1 MFRRRLFCG
10 GGAAEGRDSR
20 PRGGEQPAKERGGAD
35 ARGGCSPPLMKSF
48 SFSLKALAALSEGV
62 TCRSRQGVKKLVFV
76 CFIKPCLLVWALE
89 FIPFP
94 GRSSQ
99 PFSHALGLLPSQC
112 ALCRPLRTEGLRR
125 CERPDPLRSRH
136 APVQMRRCAVGSQQ
150 QLRPRCVVGDVHD
163 RPIRGFVRA
172 REVEATVQA
181 ILTVGAAARKRRP
194 LFHFSL
200 SLSRACLCKRLR
212 SSR

>member
-20 PRGGEQPAKERGGAD
+20 PRGGEQPAEERSGAD
-35 ARGGCSPPLMKSF
+35 TRGGCSPPLMKSF

-76 CFIKPCLLVWALE
+76 CFIKPCVWTLE
-89 FIPFP
+89 FIHSL
-94 GRSSQ
+94 GDHQ
-99 PFSHALGLLPSQC
+99 SHALSESPSLSVHACSAQ
-112 ALCRPLRTEGLRR
+112 LCHTEGLRR
-125 CERPDPLRSRH
+125 GERPDPLRSRH
-136 APVQMRRCAVGSQQ
+136 APVQMCRRAVGSQQ